1 MKKKVL
7 SIMLSIIILFGSSYC
22 WLYSYAK
29 NSLMNYNKNLLES
42 ILSDRYWLIETL
54 VDGNLNNNIYAATNG
69 QTSFM
74 LNEVLE
80 NYQKDEAF
88 KFLVDAMERYSNGD
102 EYVSGLTDSI
112 LSTLMELFGLSEID
126 EVGSNVDSLV
136 KSVDELKY
144 ESIIKDVLVND
155 YTSSWGETY
164 NEQNMQY
171 EIMKQSAEICNNISN
186 FSNSAADIIGL
197 SSSGLQGSVIT
208 YDPFNENEAEECFL
222 KILY

>member
-1 MKKKVL
+1 
-7 SIMLSIIILFGSSYC
+7 
-22 WLYSYAK
+22 
-29 NSLMNYNKNLLES
+29 
-42 ILSDRYWLIETL
+42 
-54 VDGNLNNNIYAATNG
+54 
-69 QTSFM
+69 M

-144 ESIIKDVLVND
+144 ESIIKDVPPRFAIIF
-155 YTSSWGETY
+155 
-164 NEQNMQY
+164 Q
-171 EIMKQSAEICNNISN
+171 ISAV
-186 FSNSAADIIGL
+186 
-197 SSSGLQGSVIT
+197 LQQI
-208 YDPFNENEAEECFL
+208 
-222 KILY
+222 

>member
-69 QTSFM
+69 QTGFM

-186 FSNSAADIIGL
+186 FSSSAADIIGL

-208 YDPFNENEAEECFL
+208 YDPFNENEADY
-222 KILY
+222 KVTT